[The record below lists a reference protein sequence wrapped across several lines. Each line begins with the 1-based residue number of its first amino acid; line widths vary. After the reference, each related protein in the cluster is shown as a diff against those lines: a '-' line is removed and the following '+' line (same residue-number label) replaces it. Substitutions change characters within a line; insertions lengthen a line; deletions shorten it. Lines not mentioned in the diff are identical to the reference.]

1 MSIRSI
7 AVSCRS
13 ICCLAALCCTVVR
26 GSSASAQTGNPTVI
40 TGTVYSPNGPTNGDP
55 IPNILVFIAGGP
67 VSGFTAAPT
76 GPGVTGGCYGQSM
89 LVSGD
94 PIVSATTDYMGNFT
108 LSNAALTALGT
119 TTVNLVIQAGKWR
132 RQYPNTQII
141 GGQINA
147 PLSLSMPGTKNETDG
162 TIADLP
168 HIAVVT
174 GAVDGLECIFPQI
187 GISKSEITNPDGTG
201 SIHLYAG
208 SAAAGAV
215 ITAPTSSDPTP
226 PETTLVTN
234 PTLMD
239 TYDVIMFACQGTP
252 TQPVETTT
260 SNQTNI
266 LNYANAGGR
275 IFTTHWQYL
284 WLDSSASFPTV
295 ATWLPPPPLGTT
307 ATSDATINISS
318 TFTEGVIL
326 ANWMHYIGADT
337 GTLGQIILKN
347 TAINTSQ
354 VNVPPSQTWVTL
366 NNVTGNPAMQFTFDT
381 PIGQTGIPTVAIA
394 YTNNTQVFQPGDTG
408 DSITITATNTSATD
422 ASSTLM
428 MTLTVPGSITV
439 TSLVDSSGGTWSC
452 ANLVCIRTS
461 ALTAGSSDSVTLTF
475 NIAANAVIGQTSL
488 TTALSGGNL
497 SSTGQ
502 CGRVL
507 YNDYHV
513 EQQSGQKYAIF
524 PSECNLTGKL
534 TPQEKFLEFS
544 LYNLSNFVSP
554 TATDLFDIQGT
565 PTITWAN
572 PLTSIYY
579 GTTPYTTTQFPA
591 ASYNG
596 APVAGVFSYI
606 PALATVLPVGIDQ
619 VCVTFAPADTT
630 DYVNVTTPFCTS
642 ITVLP
647 DVTTTVGGAIHT
659 PIDYGQSFTLPAPQ
673 VTTAGPATL
682 TEGLITYSITNSG
695 NISTP
700 ACTIPLPAGGTCTTT
715 VAYDAGN
722 YTFQACYSDPLG
734 DFANSCSA
742 PYPVVIN
749 PDPTTGSVLSN
760 NDPALIGSSITLT
773 ATIVAPYAV
782 PAGTVT
788 FYDGPQTAG
797 NAIGTATVS
806 ASGQFTAT
814 GAVTWSSLIT
824 AAHSITACFAPA
836 LDPSGTFDF
845 LPICSAPFMEQV
857 ILVPPTAQST
867 ITLLNSS
874 ANPSILGQSVTF
886 SAVVATTGSFAAVP
900 TGTLSFFDASTQ
912 LNPAPIPL
920 DPGGDASFTTATL
933 AVGTHPITAVF
944 TGNSSFAPSD
954 SAVVSQ
960 VVAPSLSNPGNGFLL
975 LVNPTAISVGVGNTA
990 TVSVN
995 IVALNNFTQTV
1006 QLSCSGLPAESTCSF
1021 AKGLIPSGGGT
1032 TTLSVTPAAPHACGS
1047 GSPYF
1052 VATNGLSGTL
1062 PALTLT
1068 ALGLFLLRKRRRFVQ
1083 AVTLAVVLCLLPA
1096 LNGCSSQCTDFGTQP
1111 NTYTFTVTATAS
1123 GATPPSTA
1131 PQVSTQTVQMVVH
1144 L

>member
-1 MSIRSI
+1 
-7 AVSCRS
+7 
-13 ICCLAALCCTVVR
+13 
-26 GSSASAQTGNPTVI
+26 
-40 TGTVYSPNGPTNGDP
+40 
-55 IPNILVFIAGGP
+55 
-67 VSGFTAAPT
+67 
-76 GPGVTGGCYGQSM
+76 M
-89 LVSGD
+89 LVSGN

-108 LSNAALTALGT
+108 LTNAALTALGT

-141 GGQINA
+141 GGQVNA
-147 PLSLSMPGTKNETDG
+147 LPSLSMPGTKNETDG

-174 GAVDGLECIFPQI
+174 GSVDGLECIFPQI
-187 GISKSEITNPDGTG
+187 GISTSEVTNPDGNG
-201 SIHLYAG
+201 SINLYAG
-208 SAAAGAV
+208 SASPGAV
-215 ITAPTSSDPTP
+215 VTLPTSPDPTP
-226 PETTLVTN
+226 VEKTLISN
-234 PTLMD
+234 LTLMD

-252 TQPVETTT
+252 TQAVETTST
-260 SNQTNI
+260 NQTDI

-284 WLDSSASFPTV
+284 LLDSSYSFPTV

-318 TFTEGVIL
+318 SFPEGSIL
-326 ANWMHYIGADT
+326 ANWMHFIGADT

-366 NNVTGNPAMQFTFDT
+366 NGVTGNPSMQFTFDT

-422 ASSTLM
+422 ATA
-428 MTLTVPGSITV
+428 TLTMTITTPGSITV

-452 ANLVCIRTS
+452 ANLVCIRTTPLS
-461 ALTAGSSDSVTLTF
+461 AGTSDAVTLTF
-475 NIAANAVIGQTSL
+475 NIAANAVVGQNSI

-513 EQQSGQKYAIF
+513 EQQSGVKDVIF
-524 PSECNLTGKL
+524 PAECNLTGKL

-565 PTITWAN
+565 PVLAWTN
-572 PLTSIYY
+572 PLNSIYY
-579 GTTPYTTTQFPA
+579 GTTPYTSTQFPT
-591 ASYNG
+591 ASYNS
-596 APVAGVFSYI
+596 AAVAGVFTYN
-606 PALATVLPVGIDQ
+606 PALTTVLPVGVDT
-619 VCVTFAPADTT
+619 VCATFAPTDTT
-630 DYVNVTTPFCTS
+630 DYINVTTPVCTS

-647 DVTTTVGGAIHT
+647 DPTTTVGAVIAT
-659 PIDYGQSFTLPAPQ
+659 PIDYGQSFTLPTPQ
-673 VTTAGPATL
+673 VSTAGPALL
-682 TEGLITYSITNSG
+682 TEGLISYSITNSA
-695 NISTP
+695 NVTTP
-700 ACTIPLPAGGTCTTT
+700 VCTITLPAGGTCSTT

-734 DFANSCSA
+734 EFANSCSA

-749 PDPTTGSVLSN
+749 PDPTTGSVLSS
-760 NDPALIGSSITLT
+760 NDPAVIGSSITLT
-773 ATIVAPYAV
+773 ATIVAPYAT

-788 FYDGPQTAG
+788 FYDGPQIPG

-806 ASGQFTAT
+806 ASGTLTAT
-814 GAVTWSSLIT
+814 GAIHWSSLIT
-824 AAHSITACFAPA
+824 AAHNITACFAPA
-836 LDPSGTFDF
+836 LDPSGTYDF
-845 LPICSAPFMEQV
+845 LPICSAPFVEQV

-867 ITLLNSS
+867 VTLLNSS
-874 ANPSILGQSVTF
+874 ANPSILGQAVTF
-886 SAVVATTGSFAAVP
+886 SAVVATTSSFPAIP
-900 TGTLSFFDASTQ
+900 TGTLSFYDASTQ
-912 LNPAPIPL
+912 LNPAPITL
-920 DPGGDASFTTATL
+920 DGSGGASFTTSTL
-933 AVGTHPITAVF
+933 AIGTHPITAVY
-944 TGNSSFAPSD
+944 TGNNSFAPSN
-954 SAVVSQ
+954 SAVLSQ
-960 VVAPSLSNPGNGFLL
+960 VVAPQLSNPGNGFLL
-975 LVNPTAISVGVGNTA
+975 QVNPTAISVGVGNTA
-990 TVSVN
+990 VVSVS
-995 IVALNNFTQTV
+995 IAALNNFNQTV
-1006 QLSCSGLPAESTCSF
+1006 QLTCSGLPREATCSF
-1021 AKGLIPSGGGT
+1021 AQSLIPVGGGT

-1052 VATNGLSGTL
+1052 VATNGFGGTL
-1062 PALTLT
+1062 PVLTIT
-1068 ALGLFLLRKRRRFVQ
+1068 ALALFLFRKRRRVLQ
-1083 AVTLAVVLCLLPA
+1083 GVMLAAVLCLLP
-1096 LNGCSSQCTDFGTQP
+1096 LVCGCSSQCTDFGTQP
-1111 NTYTFTVTATAS
+1111 NTYTFTVTGTAG
-1123 GATPPSTA
+1123 GAIAPSTT

>member
-1 MSIRSI
+1 
-7 AVSCRS
+7 
-13 ICCLAALCCTVVR
+13 LAAVCCFAFS
-26 GSSASAQTGNPTVI
+26 GSSASAQLGNPTVI

-55 IPNILVFIAGGP
+55 IPNILVFVAGGP
-67 VSGFTAAPT
+67 VSGFTVAPT

-89 LVSGD
+89 LVSGN

-141 GGQINA
+141 GGQVNQL
-147 PLSLSMPGTKNETDG
+147 PGLSMPGAKGTLSDG

-174 GAVDGLECIFPQI
+174 GKVDGLECIFPQI
-187 GISKSEITNPDGTG
+187 GISTSEVTNSDGTG
-201 SIHLYAG
+201 SINLYAG
-208 SAAAGAV
+208 SASPGAV
-215 ITAPTSSDPTP
+215 VTASTSSDPTP

-234 PTLMD
+234 ATLMD

-295 ATWLPPPPLGTT
+295 ADWLPPPPLGTT
-307 ATSDATINISS
+307 ATSPATINISS

-366 NNVTGNPAMQFTFDT
+366 NNVTGNPSMQFTFDT

-408 DSITITATNTSATD
+408 DTITITATNTSTTD

-428 MTLTVPGSITV
+428 MTLTIPGSITI

-452 ANLVCIRTS
+452 NTTTLICTRTT
-461 ALTAGSSDSVTLTF
+461 ALTAGTSDSVTLTF
-475 NIAANAVIGQTSL
+475 NIAATAVVGQTSI

-513 EQQSGQKYAIF
+513 EQQSVAKNTIF
-524 PSECNLTGKL
+524 PSECSTGKL

-565 PTITWAN
+565 PTITWTN
-572 PLTSIYY
+572 PLTTIYY
-579 GTTPYTTTQFPA
+579 GTTPYTSTQFPT

-596 APVAGVFSYI
+596 VAVAGVFTYI
-606 PALATVLPVGIDQ
+606 PALTTVLPVGLDQ
-619 VCVTFAPADTT
+619 VCATFAPTDTT

-647 DVTTTVGGAIHT
+647 DVTTTVGGTIAT
-659 PIDYGQSFTLPAPQ
+659 PIDYGQSFTLPTPQ

-682 TEGLITYSITNSG
+682 TEGLITYTITNSA
-695 NISTP
+695 NVTSP
-700 ACTIPLPAGGTCTTT
+700 VCTITLPAGGTCTTT
-715 VAYDAGN
+715 TLYDAGN

-760 NDPALIGSSITLT
+760 SDPAVIGSSVTFT
-773 ATIVAPYAV
+773 ATIVAPYAI

-788 FYDGPQTAG
+788 FYDGPQISG

-806 ASGQFTAT
+806 ASGALTAT
-814 GAVTWSSLIT
+814 GSITWSSLIT

-845 LPICSAPFMEQV
+845 LPICTAPFIEQV

-867 ITLLNSS
+867 VTLLNSS
-874 ANPSILGQSVTF
+874 ANTSVLGQSVTF
-886 SAVVATTGSFAAVP
+886 SAVVATTGSFSSIP
-900 TGTLSFFDASTQ
+900 TGTLSFYDASTQ
-912 LNPAPIPL
+912 LNPAPITL
-920 DPGGDASFTTATL
+920 DTGGDASFTTSTL
-933 AVGTHPITAVF
+933 AIGTHPITAVY
-944 TGNSSFAPSD
+944 TGNSSFAPSN
-954 SAVVSQ
+954 SPVLSQ
-960 VVAPSLSNPGNGFLL
+960 VVVPQLSNPGTGFLM

-995 IVALNNFTQTV
+995 IVPLNNFNQTV
-1006 QLSCSGLPAESTCSF
+1006 QLTCSGLPNESTCSF
-1021 AKGLIPSGGGT
+1021 AQSLIPVGGGT

-1052 VATNGLSGTL
+1052 IATNGFSGTL

-1068 ALGLFLLRKRRRFVQ
+1068 ALGLFLLRKRRRLVQ
-1083 AVTLAVVLCLLPA
+1083 GLTLAVALCLLPM
-1096 LNGCSSQCTDFGTQP
+1096 LSGCSSQCTDFGTQP

-1123 GATPPSTA
+1123 GAVAPSTT
-1131 PQVSTQTVQMVVH
+1131 PQVSKQTVQMVVH